1 MLERVTSHKS
11 TTAPRPLAKSG
22 INFVIKCLR
31 LFPISTNQAGCLR
44 FSHGCQVI
52 DGLLKFLTF
61 VLMDR
66 LSGLN
71 CLFGRQRQTMS
82 ASIGSASPPFKR
94 RAHFVSA
101 IFFINFGAYGTSLRF
116 HEENGMN
123 PNKIWR
129 WLKKNRF
136 RSQLDERWNAENQR
150 RTTQN
155 NNRVRAHTSTIYY
168 LSGCKKHVI
177 IRLFNRHFT
186 KVWCKIVSST
196 PYNYPTCN
204 AELFWLSIQRAWHQ
218 ILYGIWCHGGRK
230 VW

>member
-1 MLERVTSHKS
+1 
-11 TTAPRPLAKSG
+11 
-22 INFVIKCLR
+22 
-31 LFPISTNQAGCLR
+31 
-44 FSHGCQVI
+44 
-52 DGLLKFLTF
+52 
-61 VLMDR
+61 MDR

-71 CLFGRQRQTMS
+71 CLFGRQRQTIS

-155 NNRVRAHTSTIYY
+155 NNRVRAHTSTIDY

-204 AELFWLSIQRAWHQ
+204 AELFWLGRGRGTKYYTVFRGTAMKGDGIKVPGNLGNSIPLPTGDQTSLQLTFYSFGCVFVLFCSLKHR
-218 ILYGIWCHGGRK
+218 YK
-230 VW
+230 ED